1 MIQNSIYKNLQAI
14 MIKSFLKSTFSLL
27 LFTTLLFACKTDH
40 SQTVIGLWE
49 IDFILNQN
57 KKKINLPW
65 QGIKFN
71 KDGTFVSWNTRQH
84 FAGTWEL
91 NLDTLKI
98 TGEQLSWMDSKW
110 LVDIY
115 THPNHYRKIISGK
128 LTNNPRVS
136 VGFQLSKVHHLYRD
150 EINASMISKPSADLM
165 LLGKWSTKTNTTDT
179 TPSWIQFNK
188 NNTFLMGK
196 NEEDYGNYGV
206 WLLNEE
212 EARIDLISFSTAYK
226 DQTKTFLIKDDTLI
240 IEDGK
245 NKLILLKDV
254 AEQNE
259 M

>member
-1 MIQNSIYKNLQAI
+1 MLKLFINKIFIILFSI
-14 MIKSFLKSTFSLL
+14 TLL
-27 LFTTLLFACKTDH
+27 LACKADN
-40 SQTVIGLWE
+40 SRAIVGLWE

-71 KDGTFVSWNTRQH
+71 EDGTFVSWNTRQH
-84 FAGTWEL
+84 FAGTWHVD
-91 NLDTLKI
+91 NDTLII

-110 LVDIY
+110 LIEIY
-115 THPNHYRKIISGK
+115 THPNHYRKIIRGK
-128 LTNNPRVS
+128 LTDKSNIS

-150 EINASMISKPSADLM
+150 EINASMISKPTVDLM
-165 LLGKWSTKTNTTDT
+165 LLGKWSTKTNNAT
-179 TPSWIQFNK
+179 SNWIQFNE

-212 EARIDLISFSTAYK
+212 EARIDLISFSTEYK
-226 DQTKTFLIKDDTLI
+226 DRTTSFVIRNDTLV
-240 IEDGK
+240 IEDEK
-245 NKLILLKDV
+245 NKLVLRKNSKSR
-254 AEQNE
+254 NE